1 MNETMELTRYFDED
15 RSGDI
20 DYLEFIKKIN
30 LGDMQQKANIYTI
43 SKISFIDLM
52 LKEWDNYISRERKKL
67 IDLFQKFD
75 DNGDGVL
82 VLDEFGS
89 LVKSLE
95 PSLKKNA
102 IVKLFKQTLEKFESN
117 EIVDDDKLSPEA
129 FCQMVWYNK
138 LGNFGKEFYNDYF
151 RTKQQNPSQQ
161 NRRLSTIKKSI

>member
-1 MNETMELTRYFDED
+1 M
-15 RSGDI
+15 
-20 DYLEFIKKIN
+20 
-30 LGDMQQKANIYTI
+30 
-43 SKISFIDLM
+43 
-52 LKEWDNYISRERKKL
+52 
-67 IDLFQKFD
+67 
-75 DNGDGVL
+75 
-82 VLDEFGS
+82 LDEFGS

-151 RTKQQNPSQQ
+151 RTKQ
-161 NRRLSTIKKSI
+161 